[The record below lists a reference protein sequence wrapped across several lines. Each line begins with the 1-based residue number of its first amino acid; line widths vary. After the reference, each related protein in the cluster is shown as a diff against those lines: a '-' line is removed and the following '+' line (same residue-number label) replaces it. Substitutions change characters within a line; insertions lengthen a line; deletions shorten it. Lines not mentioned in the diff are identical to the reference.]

1 MASKHKSAQ
10 WFLKQGF
17 FEGIKSFKEFEAR
30 TGKLADTVEMGD
42 ALEILVEALLHLDKV
57 LNAKDVWVVGSIPS
71 NIRKALNLPN
81 DSKGIDG
88 VYEDQAGNYIPY
100 QVKYRTDKDTLPF
113 GEISAFLGI
122 TEKSLQDRVIFTN
135 CRKLSADV
143 ANRTGVRSFRADKF
157 HELTEADFKG
167 IYAWL
172 TDKKVEPFKRWDPLP
187 HQKEAIEKITAGL
200 KEADRTTAVMACG
213 TGKTLVALWAAEAQD
228 PKTVLVLVPSLAL
241 LSQTLPDWCKQT
253 SWGKRFRYLCVCSDA
268 SVDRPA
274 KDADEYALNQTDLEF
289 TVTTDAK
296 EVKKFLGL
304 NKDGVNVI
312 FSTYQS
318 AEVVAEGLKGQTVDL
333 GIFDEAHK
341 TTGDKEGLF
350 SFGLSDKN
358 IRIKKRL
365 FLTATPRH
373 YKLSK
378 RDKDGDF
385 QVISMSDET
394 VYGKVS
400 YRLPFSAAVAAGI
413 IVPYKVIISVSLNKE
428 VDAELLRRGSTRVRR
443 DEIQAKWVANQIAL
457 KRAIEKT
464 GASKIITF
472 HSRVNLAEEFA
483 GDSARGFQEHVKG
496 FDVFHVNG
504 GQNAADRKA
513 LLEGFKA
520 APKGLITNA
529 RCLTEGVDVPAV
541 DMVAFVDPRKSK
553 IDIAQAAGRAM
564 RQSKATN
571 KKLGYIVVPL
581 FIEQKKGETEA
592 QAFTRAGFDEVAEV
606 LGAMLESD
614 DDLVDTI
621 EKMQEARGRGEVFNP
636 KQLHDKVEV
645 IGPAIGLDALT
656 RSIDV
661 EILDSL
667 GLSWDRWF
675 GLLQKY
681 HNRNGHCR
689 VPQSHIENDQKLG
702 YWTGYVRKR
711 VELLTPDQIRR
722 LNSLGFSWDLLSD
735 QWDEY
740 FSALNEFY
748 TLEGH
753 CRVTAR
759 FNFRGLK
766 LGVWVNNQRQNE
778 KSLNPERLKRLN
790 SINFSWNPLADQWED
805 AFTKLTQF
813 KKREGHCRPAR
824 DLVVEGRK
832 IGSWVVEQRKK
843 KEFLTTKQVNRLD
856 SLGFSWDPL
865 TEKWEAAFD
874 ALKKFNQENGHCRVP
889 QGEIINS
896 IDLSKWSGRQ
906 RSQRSKLRAQQ
917 VKRLDS
923 LGFSWDPL
931 TDEWEAAFDALKKFN
946 RENGHCRIPYGAVID
961 GFNLSSWTMR
971 QRRRKARLLPDQVK
985 RLDSLGFTWDPFSE
999 QWEASFAVL
1008 KKYRKLKG
1016 HCRIPIDCVFN
1027 GLNLG
1032 TWANNQRQ
1040 NKSRLAKDRI
1050 NLLDSLGFSWD
1061 PLAEQWEENYNAL
1074 LKFQSQSGNCYVV
1087 QGTVFEGLNLGSW
1100 VNSQRIKRRKGLLTP
1115 EKIKKLDRIRFSWE
1129 PLADQ
1134 WQEAFEALKSFKK
1147 KNGHCR
1153 ISKCNEVNLQN
1164 LGVWVIVQRSHKAKL
1179 SREQIAQLD
1188 SIGFSWDPSTDKWEE
1203 SFEGLKEFRNK
1214 EGHCRVARGKV
1225 VKGIPLGD
1233 WVHRQRRRLHF
1244 RQIPRAQIKR
1254 LDSIG
1259 FSWDPADEHWEESF
1273 AELAKFRK
1281 REGHCKVPQI
1291 MVQNKLHLG
1300 NWVSLQRKRKNRLPP
1315 EQIRRLDALGFCW
1328 DVIAETWEENFA
1340 ELVKFSKQNGHS
1352 RVAAKFEING
1362 LALGMWASRQRK
1374 KRSLLTKDQVKRL
1387 DSLGFCWDPL
1397 ADEWEEA
1404 FTELS
1409 KFRNREGHCKVA
1421 AKFSVGTLKLGVW
1434 VSMQRQNRK
1443 QLAKE
1448 RIVKLDSIGFC
1459 WDPLSVQWDE
1469 AFAELAKFR
1478 KCEGHCK
1485 VSKSHSSNG
1494 INLGQWIIRQR
1505 GIRDQLTPERIKRLN
1520 SLGFI
1525 WKP

>member
-1 MASKHKSAQ
+1 MASKHKSAP

-100 QVKYRTDKDTLPF
+100 QVKYRTDMDTLPY
-113 GEISAFLGI
+113 GEISPFLGI
-122 TEKSLQDRVIFTN
+122 TEKSLQDRMIFTN
-135 CRKLSADV
+135 ARKLSVDV

-172 TDKKVEPFKRWDPLP
+172 TDKKVEPVTRYAPLT
-187 HQKEAIEKITAGL
+187 HQREAIEKITAGL

-296 EVKKFLGL
+296 EVKKFVGL

-350 SFGLSDKN
+350 AFGLSDKN

-373 YKLSK
+373 YKLNK

-385 QVISMSDET
+385 QVVSMNDET

-428 VDAELLRRGSTRVRR
+428 VDAELLKRGSTRVRR

-513 LLEGFKA
+513 LLEDFKA
-520 APKGLITNA
+520 APRGLITNA

-581 FIEQKKGETEA
+581 FIEQKKRETEA
-592 QAFTRAGFDEVAEV
+592 EAFTRSGFDEVAEV

-621 EKMQEARGRGEVFNP
+621 KELQEARGRGDKFNP
-636 KQLHDKVEV
+636 RQLHEKIEV
-645 IGPAIGLDALT
+645 IGPAINLDKLT
-656 RSIDV
+656 QSIDV
-661 EILDSL
+661 EILDRL
-667 GLSWDRWF
+667 GISFDRWF
-675 GLLQKY
+675 GLLQKF
-681 HNRNGHCR
+681 NKREGNCR
-689 VPQSHIENDQKLG
+689 VPQRH
-702 YWTGYVRKR
+702 
-711 VELLTPDQIRR
+711 
-722 LNSLGFSWDLLSD
+722 
-735 QWDEY
+735 
-740 FSALNEFY
+740 
-748 TLEGH
+748 LE
-753 CRVTAR
+753 
-759 FNFRGLK
+759 
-766 LGVWVNNQRQNE
+766 
-778 KSLNPERLKRLN
+778 
-790 SINFSWNPLADQWED
+790 
-805 AFTKLTQF
+805 
-813 KKREGHCRPAR
+813 
-824 DLVVEGRK
+824 
-832 IGSWVVEQRKK
+832 
-843 KEFLTTKQVNRLD
+843 
-856 SLGFSWDPL
+856 
-865 TEKWEAAFD
+865 
-874 ALKKFNQENGHCRVP
+874 
-889 QGEIINS
+889 
-896 IDLSKWSGRQ
+896 
-906 RSQRSKLRAQQ
+906 
-917 VKRLDS
+917 
-923 LGFSWDPL
+923 
-931 TDEWEAAFDALKKFN
+931 
-946 RENGHCRIPYGAVID
+946 D
-961 GFNLSSWTMR
+961 GM
-971 QRRRKARLLPDQVK
+971 K
-985 RLDSLGFTWDPFSE
+985 
-999 QWEASFAVL
+999 
-1008 KKYRKLKG
+1008 
-1016 HCRIPIDCVFN
+1016 
-1027 GLNLG
+1027 LG
-1032 TWANNQRQ
+1032 TWVGNIRHGAI
-1040 NKSRLAKDRI
+1040 RL
-1050 NLLDSLGFSWD
+1050 SE
-1061 PLAEQWEENYNAL
+1061 EQKYQFDA
-1074 LKFQSQSGNCYVV
+1074 
-1087 QGTVFEGLNLGSW
+1087 
-1100 VNSQRIKRRKGLLTP
+1100 
-1115 EKIKKLDRIRFSWE
+1115 
-1129 PLADQ
+1129 
-1134 WQEAFEALKSFKK
+1134 
-1147 KNGHCR
+1147 
-1153 ISKCNEVNLQN
+1153 
-1164 LGVWVIVQRSHKAKL
+1164 
-1179 SREQIAQLD
+1179 
-1188 SIGFSWDPSTDKWEE
+1188 IGFSWDPHAEQWEKGFE
-1203 SFEGLKEFRNK
+1203 TLQSFRKR
-1214 EGHCRVARGKV
+1214 EGHCCAPRSHIENNFKLGKWLN
-1225 VKGIPLGD
+1225 K
-1233 WVHRQRRRLHF
+1233 QRTYKSALSSE
-1244 RQIPRAQIKR
+1244 QISR

-1259 FSWDPADEHWEESF
+1259 FSWDPRTEQWEESF
-1273 AELAKFRK
+1273 AALQKFHKTEGHARVPQRLNIDGVKLGVWANLQRQLNNKGDLAAERRDRLEKLGFSWDPRQDQWEEAFAALLNFKKKEGHCNVNANLSFKDLKLGRWVNMQRSRKYRLSATRIKRLDDIGFNWDPHLRQWEEGFEALQKFREKEGHCLVSRPTIIGGIKLGLCVNVQRMNKDKITPERVKRLEDLGFSWDARADQWEEAFAALKKFRAMTGHCNVDADVIAGGMKLASWIIRQRQFRKNGKLTTQQISRLNSIKFSWDPRTEKWEEAFTALEKFRTRESHCKVPDNHVENDIQLGAWISVQRGLKKNGKLSDDRVKRMTKLGVIWDVLSDQWEQAFLAVKKFHKREKHWNISDDHIEDGIKIGLWVGVQRVSRNKGKLSKDRLMRLDAEGFSWDPRSQKWEMSFKLLEQFRK
-1281 REGHCKVPQI
+1281 REGHCRVPQ
-1291 MVQNKLHLG
+1291 
-1300 NWVSLQRKRKNRLPP
+1300 
-1315 EQIRRLDALGFCW
+1315 
-1328 DVIAETWEENFA
+1328 
-1340 ELVKFSKQNGHS
+1340 
-1352 RVAAKFEING
+1352 G
-1362 LALGMWASRQRK
+1362 L
-1374 KRSLLTKDQVKRL
+1374 
-1387 DSLGFCWDPL
+1387 
-1397 ADEWEEA
+1397 
-1404 FTELS
+1404 
-1409 KFRNREGHCKVA
+1409 KVD
-1421 AKFSVGTLKLGVW
+1421 GV
-1434 VSMQRQNRK
+1434 
-1443 QLAKE
+1443 
-1448 RIVKLDSIGFC
+1448 
-1459 WDPLSVQWDE
+1459 
-1469 AFAELAKFR
+1469 
-1478 KCEGHCK
+1478 
-1485 VSKSHSSNG
+1485 
-1494 INLGQWIIRQR
+1494 NLGSWVNHLRMAKKK
-1505 GIRDQLTPERIKRLN
+1505 GQLSPGRIKRLDGL
-1520 SLGFI
+1520 SFT
-1525 WKP
+1525 WAD

>member
-1 MASKHKSAQ
+1 MASKHKSAP

-88 VYEDQAGNYIPY
+88 VYEDQAGNCIPY
-100 QVKYRTDKDTLPF
+100 QVKYRTDMDTLPY
-113 GEISAFLGI
+113 GEISPFLGI
-122 TEKSLQDRVIFTN
+122 TEKSLQDRMIFTN
-135 CRKLSADV
+135 ARKLSVDV

-167 IYAWL
+167 IHAWL

-187 HQKEAIEKITAGL
+187 HQREAIEKITAGL

-318 AEVVAEGLKGQTVDL
+318 AEVVAQGLKGQTVDL

-350 SFGLSDKN
+350 AFGLSDKN

-385 QVISMSDET
+385 QVVSMDDET
-394 VYGKVS
+394 AYGKVS

-483 GDSARGFQEHVKG
+483 GDRARGFQEHVKG

-513 LLEGFKA
+513 LLEDFKA
-520 APKGLITNA
+520 SPRGLITNA

-592 QAFTRAGFDEVAEV
+592 EAFTRAGFDEVAEV

-621 EKMQEARGRGEVFNP
+621 KELQEARGRGDKFNP
-636 KQLHDKVEV
+636 RQLHEKIEV
-645 IGPAIGLDALT
+645 IGPAINLDKLT

-661 EILDSL
+661 EILERL
-667 GLSWDRWF
+667 GVSWDRWF
-675 GLLQKY
+675 GLLQGY
-681 HNRNGHCR
+681 HKREGHCR
-689 VPQSHIENDQKLG
+689 VPTFHIES
-702 YWTGYVRKR
+702 T
-711 VELLTPDQIRR
+711 
-722 LNSLGFSWDLLSD
+722 
-735 QWDEY
+735 
-740 FSALNEFY
+740 
-748 TLEGH
+748 
-753 CRVTAR
+753 
-759 FNFRGLK
+759 LK
-766 LGVWVNNQRQNE
+766 LGRWVSFLRSNKDQ
-778 KSLNPERLKRLN
+778 LTPERLKRLLD
-790 SINFSWNPLADQWED
+790 INFTWDSNDELWEQ
-805 AFTKLTQF
+805 AFDMF
-813 KKREGHCRPAR
+813 KNFQKREGHCDVPRKHI
-824 DLVVEGRK
+824 EGGLR
-832 IGSWVVEQRKK
+832 IGYWVTSQRKK
-843 KEFLTTKQVNRLD
+843 KGQLTPERIKLLD
-856 SLGFSWDPL
+856 SLGFSWDPIGADWEKAFKAL
-865 TEKWEAAFD
+865 T
-874 ALKKFNQENGHCRVP
+874 KFKAREGHCDVP
-889 QGEIINS
+889 QKHLEDGLALGAWVGTQRRN
-896 IDLSKWSGRQ
+896 IDQSDLGKPKAGKKCPLTPERI
-906 RSQRSKLRAQQ
+906 
-917 VKRLDS
+917 KRLDS
-923 LGFSWDPL
+923 LGFSWDAISEL
-931 TDEWEAAFDALKKFN
+931 WEKNFSALKKF
-946 RENGHCRIPYGAVID
+946 REREGHCRVPKTANGDVD
-961 GFNLSSWTMR
+961 GMKIGIWVSTQRERKKHLSPD
-971 QRRRKARLLPDQVK
+971 RLE
-985 RLDSLGFTWDPFSE
+985 RLNNLGFVWDPFSE
-999 QWEASFAVL
+999 LWEA
-1008 KKYRKLKG
+1008 
-1016 HCRIPIDCVFN
+1016 
-1027 GLNLG
+1027 
-1032 TWANNQRQ
+1032 
-1040 NKSRLAKDRI
+1040 
-1050 NLLDSLGFSWD
+1050 GFK
-1061 PLAEQWEENYNAL
+1061 AL
-1074 LKFQSQSGNCYVV
+1074 LKFYS
-1087 QGTVFEGLNLGSW
+1087 
-1100 VNSQRIKRRKGLLTP
+1100 
-1115 EKIKKLDRIRFSWE
+1115 
-1129 PLADQ
+1129 
-1134 WQEAFEALKSFKK
+1134 
-1147 KNGHCR
+1147 
-1153 ISKCNEVNLQN
+1153 
-1164 LGVWVIVQRSHKAKL
+1164 
-1179 SREQIAQLD
+1179 
-1188 SIGFSWDPSTDKWEE
+1188 
-1203 SFEGLKEFRNK
+1203 
-1214 EGHCRVARGKV
+1214 
-1225 VKGIPLGD
+1225 
-1233 WVHRQRRRLHF
+1233 
-1244 RQIPRAQIKR
+1244 
-1254 LDSIG
+1254 
-1259 FSWDPADEHWEESF
+1259 
-1273 AELAKFRK
+1273 
-1281 REGHCKVPQI
+1281 REGHCVIPQRHI
-1291 MVQNKLHLG
+1291 EDGFKLG
-1300 NWVSLQRKRKNRLPP
+1300 AWAYARRKNKSAQT
-1315 EQIRRLDALGFCW
+1315 E
-1328 DVIAETWEENFA
+1328 
-1340 ELVKFSKQNGHS
+1340 
-1352 RVAAKFEING
+1352 
-1362 LALGMWASRQRK
+1362 
-1374 KRSLLTKDQVKRL
+1374 DQ
-1387 DSLGFCWDPL
+1387 
-1397 ADEWEEA
+1397 
-1404 FTELS
+1404 
-1409 KFRNREGHCKVA
+1409 
-1421 AKFSVGTLKLGVW
+1421 
-1434 VSMQRQNRK
+1434 
-1443 QLAKE
+1443 
-1448 RIVKLDSIGFC
+1448 
-1459 WDPLSVQWDE
+1459 
-1469 AFAELAKFR
+1469 
-1478 KCEGHCK
+1478 
-1485 VSKSHSSNG
+1485 
-1494 INLGQWIIRQR
+1494 
-1505 GIRDQLTPERIKRLN
+1505 IKRLN
-1520 SLGFI
+1520 SIGFA
-1525 WKP
+1525 WKT